1 MAKILIVDDQ
11 PTYLRML
18 YTILTQHKH
27 DVTKVNNA
35 IEALDA
41 LKNTKFDLLLTDAI
55 MPGPTGF
62 DLVSTIRSSEELKD
76 LPVIMLTSKRE
87 QKDVQKGILIGV
99 NDYVIKPVEPI
110 VLIEKIA
117 AVLAKANQ
125 SKLPSVAR
133 VQIAACWQDTTTVT
147 EVSESG
153 MSLESNFAVS
163 IGFPIRIKSDIF
175 KHLGVREQTLTA
187 FECTADKANEGTF
200 QIKVIYADPTAQEVQ
215 LIRNWI
221 NSHLSKKAS

>member
-18 YTILTQHKH
+18 FTILTQHKH
-27 DVTKVNNA
+27 VVTKVNNA

-62 DLVSTIRSSEELKD
+62 DLIRTIRSTDELKD

-87 QKDVQKGILIGV
+87 QKDVQNGILIGV
-99 NDYVIKPVEPI
+99 NDYVIKPVAPD

-117 AVLAKANQ
+117 VVLAKANQ
-125 SKLPSVAR
+125 SKLPDVAR
-133 VQIAACWQDTTTVT
+133 VQIAAGLQDTTTIT
-147 EVSESG
+147 EVSVSG
-153 MSLESNFAVS
+153 MSLESNFAVT
-163 IGFPIRIKSDIF
+163 IGFPVRIKSDIF

-187 FECTADKANEGTF
+187 FDCTADKANPGNF
-200 QIKVIYADPTAQEVQ
+200 QIKVIYVDPTAEEVQ
-215 LIRNWI
+215 TIRTWI
-221 NSHLSKKAS
+221 NSHQSKKAS